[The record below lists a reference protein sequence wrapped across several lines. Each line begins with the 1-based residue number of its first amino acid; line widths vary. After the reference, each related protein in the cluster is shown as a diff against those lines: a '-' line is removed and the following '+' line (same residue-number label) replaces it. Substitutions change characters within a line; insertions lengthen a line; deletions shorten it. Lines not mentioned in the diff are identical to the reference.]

1 MSLYPEGGG
10 SSTSIYPDSQPTAA
24 SFWSLNPAISDV
36 TIPGPYNL
44 YVGGH
49 VLVQEQI
56 ATNNNIVA
64 GGTIGTSQ
72 NLVVGTTAQIGGNT
86 QINAFLNVEKDIEA
100 GGNITA
106 DADFLGLANCRIQGL
121 ITSGENI
128 TAVGYIQAGGKVQT
142 PQVVLTNTTTPA
154 ITSTLETGANGF
166 CVIEGDS
173 ANTGIQ
179 VLDGNGAPGVV
190 SAGTLQ
196 FPGGGGGTI
205 TNLEAIN
212 GVTVNSLVTNPLQVN
227 LNCDSYNLNGVGTAY
242 INTGY
247 TNLLTVNQGLTLETN
262 PGYGPTVNTGQIY
275 FDGANF
281 QFSAPIRAPLVGSG
295 YGPFSFV
302 GNAASDYNQSARYAS
317 GSFQWN
323 GQFSW
328 ANPYGFGGTNYN
340 FMSIGLTGNNP
351 PNVASGTTYPVTV
364 YNPVG
369 DIQFQNFPML
379 QVRIVG
385 TNSVGTATIS
395 SSALFQCYA
404 NNVSY
409 PISVYLSVPSLA
421 GNSQPQFS
429 LEFMMVKGIHYND
442 SSTMIN
448 LYFLPSGTQQL
459 GNVYGS
465 SPPGSWFNWSVV
477 GML

>member
-1 MSLYPEGGG
+1 MSLYPDLGE
-10 SSTSIYPDSQPTAA
+10 SPTSIYPDAMPGIAA
-24 SFWSLNPAISDV
+24 FWSLSPAISQV
-36 TIPGPYNL
+36 VIPAPYGL
-44 YVGGH
+44 LVGGNAIFGAY
-49 VLVQEQI
+49 VSVNESLTAAQGI
-56 ATNNNIVA
+56 TANTTLYSR
-64 GGTIGTSQ
+64 GTLG
-72 NLVVGTTAQIGGNT
+72 VEGTTT
-86 QINAFLNVEKDIEA
+86 LSDTVQINAALGVQKDVLVE
-100 GGNITA
+100 GNIT
-106 DADFLGLANCRIQGL
+106 
-121 ITSGENI
+121 SGI
-128 TAVGYIQAGGKVQT
+128 SISAAGKVET
-142 PQVVLTNTTTPA
+142 PLVSIPNATTATIA
-154 ITSTLETGANGF
+154 STLETGANGF
-166 CVIEGDS
+166 CVIQGDS

-179 VLDGNGAPGVV
+179 VLDGTGAPGIV

-196 FPGGGGGTI
+196 FPGSGGGSI
-205 TNLEAIN
+205 QNLQAIN
-212 GVTVNSLVTNPLQVN
+212 GLGVVTNPLQDN
-227 LNCDSYNLNGVGTAY
+227 LNCDSHNLNGVGTAY
-242 INTGY
+242 INNGY
-247 TNLLTVNQGLTLETN
+247 ANLLTVNQGLTLEIN
-262 PGYGPTVNTGQIY
+262 PGYGPTINTGQIY

-281 QFSAPIRAPLVGSG
+281 QFSAPIRAPLVGAG

-317 GSFQWN
+317 GTFQWN

-340 FMSIGLTGNNP
+340 FMSIGLTGNSP
-351 PNVASGTTYPVTV
+351 PNVAPGTTYPVTV
-364 YNPVG
+364 YNPAG
-369 DIQFQNFPML
+369 DLQFQNFPML

-448 LYFLPSGTQQL
+448 LFFLPSGTQQL

-465 SPPGSWFNWSVV
+465 SPPGSYFFWSVV